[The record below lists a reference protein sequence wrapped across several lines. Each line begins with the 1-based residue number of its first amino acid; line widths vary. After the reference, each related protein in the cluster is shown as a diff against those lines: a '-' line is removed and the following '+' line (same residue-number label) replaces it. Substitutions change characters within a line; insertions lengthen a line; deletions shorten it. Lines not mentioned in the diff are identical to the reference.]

1 MRDLAWWEMA
11 FLSLVVATLA
21 LHVALHIVGATPDQ
35 FVRFVGRALLPDLS
49 GL

>member
-1 MRDLAWWEMA
+1 MRGLAWWELT
-11 FLSLVVATLA
+11 FLAVVVATLA
-21 LHVALHIVGATPDQ
+21 LHVALYIAGVTPDQ